1 MPQTPEEI
9 VQATNDEIQEALRS
23 QEAQAQMRKAEEG
36 KRRQRMIKAASGEDA
51 KLVRVRVTKFGEN
64 KVSTGEHK
72 SAFGDV
78 FAAKD
83 TILEVDEDTADELE
97 ARGFAEIQD

>member
-9 VQATNDEIQEALRS
+9 AQTANEEIQEALRS
-23 QEAQAQMRKAEEG
+23 QEAQTQMRKAEEG
-36 KRRQRMIKAASGEDA
+36 KRRQKMIRAASGEDA
-51 KLVRVRVTKFGEN
+51 KRIKVRVTKFGEN

-97 ARGFAEIQD
+97 VRGFAEIQD